1 MKKRQIG
8 LVIISSLFLAACM
21 KAYVPPSDAAITIYD
36 IAGTYKPGK
45 MKWEKSLLDT
55 SYFKGVNDSSNF
67 VIYNYLND
75 SVFVNIDTKT
85 EIAAKRYKLPL
96 ISRAEDKIS
105 ATYTFGM
112 QESFPGYFL
121 YKFEYSLKVRI
132 YYPST
137 GLKSTAT
144 ILNTSTRAENT
155 STIYVEKVDFTADK
169 Q

>member
-1 MKKRQIG
+1 MNKRQIG

-21 KAYVPPSDAAITIYD
+21 KAYVAPTDPAITIYD

-55 SYFKGVNDSSNF
+55 SYFKGVNDSSSF

-85 EIAAKRYKLPL
+85 EIASKRYKLPL

-112 QESFPGYFL
+112 QQTLPGYFL
-121 YKFEYSLKVRI
+121 YKLDYSLKVRI

-137 GLKSTAT
+137 GYKSTAS
-144 ILNTSTRAENT
+144 ILNSATRGAND
-155 STIYVEKVDFTADK
+155 STIYVEKLDFTADK